1 MVAIVWESPL
11 RRDGNRR
18 NAAEPPTWIRPATR
32 QWAAPVSG
40 AAHGRKLL
48 FLVRRQA
55 EPRTG
60 LVALPLPER
69 RLGGRVRVADLL
81 VNVERDLRPVGDDS
95 DELVGGVRG
104 VTRHD
109 LPTPD
114 LLRRRAGQRVALDA
128 VADLGVH
135 GVRLAVVVD
144 EVPDATAQRDQQHA
158 DADQDADDLSRA
170 ALLLRRRRH
179 ARRAIRRPLLPAG
192 LAGRRRCRRLAALR
206 VVRVSAL
213 LVVRVIAAAT
223 TVRLARVGGVRH
235 CEFLPGNGETRAP

>member
-55 EPRTG
+55 EHRTD

-69 RLGGRVRVADLL
+69 RLGGRVRVADL
-81 VNVERDLRPVGDDS
+81 VVDVERDLRLVGDDA
-95 DELVGGVRG
+95 DDLVGGLRG

-109 LPTPD
+109 LRTLD

-170 ALLLRRRRH
+170 ALLLRRLRHPSRAIHRRRH
-179 ARRAIRRPLLPAG
+179 
-192 LAGRRRCRRLAALR
+192 LAGRGL
-206 VVRVSAL
+206 
-213 LVVRVIAAAT
+213 T
-223 TVRLARVGGVRH
+223 PGG
-235 CEFLPGNGETRAP
+235 PGP